1 MSTVFVNPERC
12 IGCRQC
18 ELSCAV
24 EHSVSKEMSTAF
36 LESPVPHTRIHV
48 EPGVIQS
55 TSYPSKCRHCNPAP
69 CMGVCPTGAI
79 SRNDDL
85 DLVLI
90 DGERCIGC
98 AVCAVVCPFDALTFH
113 HSADRFGGQV
123 LVATKCDGC
132 VDRLQK
138 METPAC
144 VEVCKVDALVFGE
157 LNNLIAQERL
167 RQAGAMLAAAGAT
180 ASMTFKGDPLLPWH
194 AFGEELDEVADA
206 ALADGKVQPI
216 R

>member
-18 ELSCAV
+18 EIACAV
-24 EHSVSKEMSTAF
+24 EHSQSKDVSTAF

-48 EPGVIQS
+48 EPGVIHS
-55 TSYPSKCRHCNPAP
+55 TSYPSRCRHCNPAP

-79 SRNDDL
+79 WRNGDL

-90 DGERCIGC
+90 DEDRCIGC

-113 HSADRFGGQV
+113 NSTDRFGAQV

-132 VDRLQK
+132 VERLENQ
-138 METPAC
+138 ELPAC
-144 VEVCKVDALVFGE
+144 VEVCKVEALVFGD
-157 LNNLIAQERL
+157 LNSLIAQERL

-180 ASMTFKGDPLLPWH
+180 TSMANEGDPLAPWR
-194 AFGEELDEVADA
+194 ASGEELEVVAKA
-206 ALADGKVQPI
+206 AQSDGKVQPV